1 MTDYYTTKQVQDL
14 LKVDRITIYRMLQ
27 DGRLRGVKIG
37 QQWRFAQ
44 REVERLLSGA
54 PVADEALAP
63 SGADSG
69 FPTHCVQTI
78 QDLFSDVS
86 QIGALVVDKTGRPIT
101 QVSGACAFCQQWL
114 QNPAGQAAC
123 QQTWR
128 EVAQQGAG
136 GRRFF
141 TCHAGLQYIAAAIG
155 DPAEPAGY
163 FLAGQFHWQTPEPR
177 EQAERLRRAAGQVEL
192 TPAAFQQAAENI
204 PVIAPDQ
211 HAQVEAWPQSAAR
224 AIESI
229 LRERIGLIQR
239 LQQIANLTQIP

>member
-1 MTDYYTTKQVQDL
+1 MTDYFTTRQVQDL

-44 REVERLLSGA
+44 RDVERLLSGA
-54 PVADEALAP
+54 PASDEALAP
-63 SGADSG
+63 SSSDAN

-86 QIGALVVDKTGRPIT
+86 QISALVVDNAGHPIT
-101 QVSGACAFCQQWL
+101 QVSRACAFCQQVM

-123 QQTWR
+123 QDSWR
-128 EVAQQGAG
+128 EIAQQASS
-136 GRRFF
+136 GRKFF
-141 TCHAGLQYIAAAIG
+141 TCHAGLQYICAPIS
-155 DPAEPAGY
+155 DQNEPGGY
-163 FLAGQFHWQTPEPR
+163 FLAGQFYWQAPEAR
-177 EQAERLRRAAGQVEL
+177 EQAERLRRTASQAELNTTELLQASAA
-192 TPAAFQQAAENI
+192 I
-204 PVIAPDQ
+204 PVMAPDQ
-211 HAQVEAWPQSAAR
+211 HQQVETWPQTAAR

-229 LRERIGLIQR
+229 LRERTGLIQR

>member
-54 PVADEALAP
+54 PIADEALAP

-86 QIGALVVDKTGRPIT
+86 QISALVVDKAGRPIT

-114 QNPAGQAAC
+114 KNPAGLSAC

-136 GRRFF
+136 GRKFF
-141 TCHAGLQYIAAAIG
+141 TCHAGLQYIAAPIG
-155 DPAEPAGY
+155 DPADPAGF
-163 FLAGQFHWQTPEPR
+163 FLAGQFHWQSPEPR
-177 EQAERLRRAAGQVEL
+177 EQAERLRRAAVQAGVSMAELEQSAGSIPLIAPEQHQQVE
-192 TPAAFQQAAENI
+192 T
-204 PVIAPDQ
+204 
-211 HAQVEAWPQSAAR
+211 WPQSAAR